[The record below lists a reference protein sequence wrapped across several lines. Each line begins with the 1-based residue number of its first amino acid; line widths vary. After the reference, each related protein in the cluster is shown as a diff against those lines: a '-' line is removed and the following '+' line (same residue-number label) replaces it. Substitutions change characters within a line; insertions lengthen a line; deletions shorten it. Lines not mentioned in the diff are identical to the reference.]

1 MDTNKDNHTVTPVG
15 IIVAMGS
22 ELKMLLAEM
31 DAISEETVN
40 ATTFYRGTISGR
52 DIVAMQ
58 CGIGKVNAAV
68 GALTLIERYKPAAII
83 NTGIAGG
90 TGKEAGVLDVV
101 IGKEVAYHD
110 VWCGPGNAPGQVQGL
125 PERFAGATAFF
136 GINEDTPGVKLGLIA
151 SGDRFISTP
160 EELETLLATQPE
172 AIACD
177 MESGAIAQVCHL
189 KQVPFLAIRV
199 VSDTP
204 GAENHIDQYLD
215 FWNIAPTRTFAILR
229 QLVTEGK

>member
-1 MDTNKDNHTVTPVG
+1 MDNNKDHSPVG

-22 ELKMLLAEM
+22 ELKMLLDEM
-31 DAISEETVN
+31 SSVTEETAN
-40 ATTFYRGTISGR
+40 GTTYYRGNIGHR

-68 GALTLIERYKPAAII
+68 GALTLIERYAPQAII

-90 TGKEAGVLDVV
+90 TGGGADILDVV
-101 IGKEVAYHD
+101 VGTEVAYHD
-110 VWCGPGNAPGQVQGL
+110 VWCGPGNAPGQIQGL
-125 PERFAGATAFF
+125 PERFAGATALF
-136 GINEDTPGVKLGLIA
+136 GITQDTPGVKLGLIA
-151 SGDRFISTP
+151 SGDRFVSTP
-160 EELETLLATQPE
+160 EELAALLTTQPQ

-189 KQVPFLAIRV
+189 KQIPFLAIRV

-204 GAENHIDQYLD
+204 GAENHLDQYLD
-215 FWNIAPTRTFAILR
+215 FWNVAPSRTFGILR
-229 QLVTEGK
+229 QLLSR

>member
-1 MDTNKDNHTVTPVG
+1 MDTNNDHSTASPLG

-31 DAISEETVN
+31 SSVTEEN
-40 ATTFYRGTISGR
+40 ANGTTYYKGNIGSR

-68 GALTLIERYKPAAII
+68 GALTLIERYSPEAII

-90 TGKEAGVLDVV
+90 TGGGADILDVV
-101 IGKEVAYHD
+101 VGTEVGYHD

-125 PERFAGATAFF
+125 PERFAGATAMF
-136 GINEDTPGVKLGLIA
+136 GITQDTPGVKLGLIA
-151 SGDRFISTP
+151 SGDRFVSTP
-160 EELETLLATQPE
+160 EELAALLATQPR

-189 KQVPFLAIRV
+189 KQIPFLAIRV

-204 GAENHIDQYLD
+204 GAENHLDQYLD
-215 FWNIAPTRTFAILR
+215 FWNVAPSRTFGILR
-229 QLVTEGK
+229 QLLSR

>member
-1 MDTNKDNHTVTPVG
+1 MDTNNDHSTASPLG

-31 DAISEETVN
+31 SSVTEETAN
-40 ATTFYRGTISGR
+40 GTTYYKGNIGSR

-68 GALTLIERYKPAAII
+68 GALTLIERYSPEAII

-90 TGKEAGVLDVV
+90 TGGGADILDVV
-101 IGKEVAYHD
+101 VGTEVGYHD

-125 PERFAGATAFF
+125 PERFAGATAMF
-136 GINEDTPGVKLGLIA
+136 GITQDTPGVKLGLIA
-151 SGDRFISTP
+151 SGDRFVSTP
-160 EELETLLATQPE
+160 EELAALLATQPR

-189 KQVPFLAIRV
+189 KQIPFLAIRV

-204 GAENHIDQYLD
+204 GTENHLDQYLD
-215 FWNIAPTRTFAILR
+215 FWNIAPSRTFGILR
-229 QLVTEGK
+229 QLLSR

>member
-1 MDTNKDNHTVTPVG
+1 MDTNNDHSTASPLG

-31 DAISEETVN
+31 SSVTEETAN
-40 ATTFYRGTISGR
+40 GTTYYRGNIGRR

-68 GALTLIERYKPAAII
+68 GALTLIDRYSPEAII

-90 TGKEAGVLDVV
+90 TGGGADILDVV
-101 IGKEVAYHD
+101 VGTEVGYHD

-125 PERFAGATAFF
+125 PERFTGATAMF
-136 GINEDTPGVKLGLIA
+136 GITQDTPGVKLGLIA
-151 SGDRFISTP
+151 SGDRFVSTP
-160 EELETLLATQPE
+160 EELAALLATQPR

-189 KQVPFLAIRV
+189 KQTPFLAIRV

-204 GAENHIDQYLD
+204 GAENHLDQYLD
-215 FWNIAPTRTFAILR
+215 FWNIAPSRTFGILR
-229 QLVTEGK
+229 QLLSH

>member
-1 MDTNKDNHTVTPVG
+1 MDTNNDHSTASPLG

-31 DAISEETVN
+31 SSVTEETAN
-40 ATTFYRGTISGR
+40 GTTYYRGNIGRR

-68 GALTLIERYKPAAII
+68 GALTLIERYSPEAII

-90 TGKEAGVLDVV
+90 TGGGADILDVV
-101 IGKEVAYHD
+101 VGTEVGYHD

-125 PERFAGATAFF
+125 PERFAGATAMF
-136 GINEDTPGVKLGLIA
+136 GITQDTPGVKLGLIA
-151 SGDRFISTP
+151 SGDRFVSTP
-160 EELETLLATQPE
+160 EELAALLATQPR

-189 KQVPFLAIRV
+189 KQTPFLAIRV

-204 GAENHIDQYLD
+204 GAENHLDQYLD
-215 FWNIAPTRTFAILR
+215 FWNIAPSRTFGILR
-229 QLVTEGK
+229 QLLSR

>member
-1 MDTNKDNHTVTPVG
+1 MDTNNDHSTASPLG

-31 DAISEETVN
+31 SPVTEETAN
-40 ATTFYRGTISGR
+40 GTTYYRGNIGRR

-68 GALTLIERYKPAAII
+68 GALTLIERYSPEAII

-90 TGKEAGVLDVV
+90 TGGGADILDVV
-101 IGKEVAYHD
+101 VGTEVGYHD

-125 PERFAGATAFF
+125 PERFAGATAMF
-136 GINEDTPGVKLGLIA
+136 GITQDTPGVKLGLIA
-151 SGDRFISTP
+151 SGDRFVSTP
-160 EELETLLATQPE
+160 EELAALLATQPR

-189 KQVPFLAIRV
+189 KQTPFLAIRV

-204 GAENHIDQYLD
+204 GAENHLDQYLD
-215 FWNIAPTRTFAILR
+215 FWNIAPSRTFGILR
-229 QLVTEGK
+229 QLLSR

>member
-1 MDTNKDNHTVTPVG
+1 MDTNNDHSTASPLG

-31 DAISEETVN
+31 SSVTEETAN
-40 ATTFYRGTISGR
+40 GTTYYKGNIGSR

-68 GALTLIERYKPAAII
+68 GALTLIERYSPEAII

-90 TGKEAGVLDVV
+90 TGGGADILDVV
-101 IGKEVAYHD
+101 VGTEVGYHD

-125 PERFAGATAFF
+125 PERFAGATAMF
-136 GINEDTPGVKLGLIA
+136 GITQDTPGVKLGLIA
-151 SGDRFISTP
+151 SGDRFVSTP
-160 EELETLLATQPE
+160 EELAALLATQPR

-189 KQVPFLAIRV
+189 KQIPFLAIRV

-204 GAENHIDQYLD
+204 GAENHLDQYLD
-215 FWNIAPTRTFAILR
+215 FWNIAPSRTFGILR
-229 QLVTEGK
+229 QLLSR

>member
-1 MDTNKDNHTVTPVG
+1 MDTNNDHSTASPLG

-31 DAISEETVN
+31 WSVSEDTAN
-40 ATTFYRGTISGR
+40 GTTYYKGNICSSE
-52 DIVAMQ
+52 IVAMQ

-68 GALTLIERYKPAAII
+68 GALTLIERYSPEAII

-90 TGKEAGVLDVV
+90 TGGGADILDVV
-101 IGKEVAYHD
+101 VGTEVGYHD

-125 PERFAGATAFF
+125 PERFAGATAMF
-136 GINEDTPGVKLGLIA
+136 GITQDTPGVKLGLIA
-151 SGDRFISTP
+151 SGDRFVSTP
-160 EELETLLATQPE
+160 EELAALLATQPR

-189 KQVPFLAIRV
+189 KQIPFLAIRV

-204 GAENHIDQYLD
+204 GAENHLDQYLD
-215 FWNIAPTRTFAILR
+215 FWNVAPSRTFGILR
-229 QLVTEGK
+229 QLLSR